1 MAPDAA
7 AFRFDVA
14 ADPDAPASSELTI
27 GQVVG
32 SELLRPKEKGA
43 VAEKIDAERSQ
54 LCGEAPKGSAS
65 AHWYSQMRLWRCKFA
80 HEQYNASDSGLKKE
94 ILAKLGIWGNSY
106 GPLLFKRP
114 VLWVTAGIC
123 ALLIFFVTSIYGFLA
138 VTHPLGEGILVVEGW
153 IPSKTLAKSVDVF
166 NSGGYQCLVVVGGPI
181 QGAGSVSGHP
191 TTYADLSA
199 SRLEQLGFDAKKL
212 IKINVPAVSSEHT
225 LTGAA
230 DVKRWLERSG
240 TKVCCVDILTAGV
253 HARKSWILSRYA
265 LGDSYRVGIIAG
277 PESAFDPKYWLV
289 SRRGTWSVVR
299 NLAGY
304 VYYKLWILFNRK
316 ASPRDWRAT
325 DQGESLTILENDIPP
340 GE

>member
-1 MAPDAA
+1 MQPGHILLQEAPPPLAHRRVAKSHLARNLQVRLAESTQQNNPGPAHQSCRKGSRTGHAFELFPLFRPQNQGRFRSSHCHRHPPFCTGDAYIPSNTIATYLWDRILADAGGRAPDAA

-138 VTHPLGEGILVVEGW
+138 VTHPLG
-153 IPSKTLAKSVDVF
+153 
-166 NSGGYQCLVVVGGPI
+166 GG
-181 QGAGSVSGHP
+181 
-191 TTYADLSA
+191 
-199 SRLEQLGFDAKKL
+199 
-212 IKINVPAVSSEHT
+212 N
-225 LTGAA
+225 
-230 DVKRWLERSG
+230 
-240 TKVCCVDILTAGV
+240 
-253 HARKSWILSRYA
+253 
-265 LGDSYRVGIIAG
+265 
-277 PESAFDPKYWLV
+277 
-289 SRRGTWSVVR
+289 SRRR
-299 NLAGY
+299 RLDPLEDAG
-304 VYYKLWILFNRK
+304 
-316 ASPRDWRAT
+316 
-325 DQGESLTILENDIPP
+325 
-340 GE
+340 